1 MESPTCHWQLAAR
14 WSARVLSA
22 GLVGLVG
29 VIFVGEGGVNPLGLR
44 PIEALL
50 LFLLFACCIA
60 MVAAWRWEWMGGALS
75 LAAAAA
81 FIGIEFAVSGHL
93 VGGIVFYLLLLPG
106 ALFLAS
112 AWRRS
117 RQLGPLGP
125 ENGTPRSA

>member
-1 MESPTCHWQLAAR
+1 MESPTRTWQRAAR
-14 WSARVLSA
+14 WAARILSA

-44 PIEALL
+44 PIEVVL
-50 LFLLFACCIA
+50 LFLLFGCCIA
-60 MVAAWRWEWMGGALS
+60 MAAAWRWEWVGGALS

-81 FIGIEFAVSGHL
+81 FVGVEFAVSGNL

-112 AWRRS
+112 AWLRPRH
-117 RQLGPLGP
+117 RGPMGP
-125 ENGTPRSA
+125 ENGAQ